1 MRRFRW
7 DKKYLYWG
15 ITAFFVIVA
24 SVLFFEL
31 VTNLSRLKGIFSYLM
46 TILSPFIWGLVIA
59 YLLWPLTG
67 LLQRNIFEPLG
78 KLLFEKKGKEG
89 KIFTFSRALSVLFSI
104 IILIVALADVVGL
117 IVPRLIDILQTI
129 VVNSQTYANTV
140 YGWIERMLADYP
152 ELEQLVTDTV
162 GNVSAGVTDWLNH
175 LLPRLESLLGNVTSG
190 VVSVVKG
197 VYNVI
202 IGMIVSVY
210 LLYNKETFVAHLRKL
225 IYCVFTLEASERI
238 IKAVEFIDQVFIGFL
253 AGKILDSFI
262 IGVIC
267 YIGCLIMKI
276 PYALLVSF
284 IVCITNIIP
293 FFGPFIGAVPS
304 AIIILMEDPIKCLV
318 FLIYVVVLQ
327 QFDGNVLGPKILG
340 SSVGING
347 FWILFSIIVGAG
359 LFGFIGMLLGVPVF
373 VIIYTG
379 IKALADRKLERS
391 GLPTDSAFYR
401 KLDYIDPET
410 GEAVIKVEKSR
421 RTGQKRR
428 AREKKA
434 KTGIEPPEK
443 QETPGLAS
451 GQTEGESEKAP
462 EDDAPSEEKS

>member
-1 MRRFRW
+1 MKRFRW

-15 ITAFFVIVA
+15 LTAFFVIVA

-31 VTNLSRLKGIFSYLM
+31 ITNLPRLKGIFTSLT

-67 LLQRNIFEPLG
+67 LLQRNVFEPLAR
-78 KLLFEKKGKEG
+78 LLFDKKGTEEKS
-89 KIFTFSRALSVLFSI
+89 FTFSRALAVLFSI
-104 IILIVALADVVGL
+104 IAMIVFLAAVLGL

-162 GNVSAGVTDWLNH
+162 GNVSEGVTDWLNH
-175 LLPRLESLLGNVTSG
+175 ILPRLESLLGNVTSG

-210 LLYNKETFVAHLRKL
+210 LLYNKEVFVAHLRKL
-225 IYCVFTLEASERI
+225 TYCVFALEASERI

-276 PYALLVSF
+276 PYALLVSL

-304 AIIILMEDPIKCLV
+304 AIIILMENPIKCLV
-318 FLIYVVVLQ
+318 FLVFVVVLQ

-340 SSVGING
+340 NSVGING

-410 GEAVIKVEKSR
+410 GQAVIKVEKRR
-421 RTGQKRR
+421 RTGQKPRVR
-428 AREKKA
+428 GTGSETGEKA
-434 KTGIEPPEK
+434 AEK
-443 QETPGLAS
+443 QETPGGAS
-451 GQTEGESEKAP
+451 GQTEGETVKAA
-462 EDDAPSEEKS
+462 EDDVPSEEKS

>member
-1 MRRFRW
+1 MKRFRW

-31 VTNLSRLKGIFSYLM
+31 ITNLPRLSGIFSALM

-67 LLQRNIFEPLG
+67 ILQKNVFEPPAR
-78 KLLFEKKGKEG
+78 LLFNKKGTEE
-89 KIFTFSRALSVLFSI
+89 KIFTFSRALSVFFSI
-104 IILIVALADVVGL
+104 IALIVALAAILGL

-140 YGWIERMLADYP
+140 YGWIERLLADYP
-152 ELEQLVTDTV
+152 ELEQFMTAAV
-162 GNVSAGVTDWLNH
+162 GNVSADVTDWLNN
-175 LLPRLESLLGNVTSG
+175 LLPKMQSLLGNVTSG
-190 VVSVVKG
+190 VLSAVKG

-225 IYCVFTLEASERI
+225 LYCIFALEASERI

-253 AGKILDSFI
+253 AGKILDSLI

-267 YIGCLIMKI
+267 YIGCLIMSI

-304 AIIILMEDPIKCLV
+304 AIIILMESPIKCLV
-318 FLIYVVVLQ
+318 FLIFVVVLQ
-327 QFDGNVLGPKILG
+327 QLDGNVIGPKILG
-340 SSVGING
+340 NSVGING
-347 FWILFSIIVGAG
+347 FWILFSIIVGTG

-391 GLPTDSAFYR
+391 GLPTDAAFYR

-410 GEAVIKVEKSR
+410 GLAVIKVEKRR
-421 RTGQKRR
+421 RTSQRSRAKGKKSGITEKRS
-428 AREKKA
+428 
-434 KTGIEPPEK
+434 EK
-443 QETPGLAS
+443 QETPGGAS
-451 GQTEGESEKAP
+451 GQTEVETEKPTA
-462 EDDAPSEEKS
+462 DDAPSEGKS